1 MWLSTK
7 EETKSDPRKTKKQKL
22 NIISRKNVEQ
32 NSFNKQGKMNDI
44 MEEDDQCNLNNE
56 HTTKDNWNKL
66 IAKTKRSNGILRIK
80 REKIYKIGLM
90 NKEKDNAYM
99 INIIKG
105 LQRRRKTR
113 WSLKNS
119 FLLKN
124 EGQKKRIT
132 IYKEKKNEK
141 RYQALKKSIINFLKM
156 MNSQK

>member
-1 MWLSTK
+1 
-7 EETKSDPRKTKKQKL
+7 
-22 NIISRKNVEQ
+22 
-32 NSFNKQGKMNDI
+32 MNDI

-80 REKIYKIGLM
+80 REFFYKIGLM

-99 INIIKG
+99 INIIKE

>member
-32 NSFNKQGKMNDI
+32 NSFNKQGKRNDI

-119 FLLKN
+119 FL
-124 EGQKKRIT
+124 
-132 IYKEKKNEK
+132 
-141 RYQALKKSIINFLKM
+141 
-156 MNSQK
+156 